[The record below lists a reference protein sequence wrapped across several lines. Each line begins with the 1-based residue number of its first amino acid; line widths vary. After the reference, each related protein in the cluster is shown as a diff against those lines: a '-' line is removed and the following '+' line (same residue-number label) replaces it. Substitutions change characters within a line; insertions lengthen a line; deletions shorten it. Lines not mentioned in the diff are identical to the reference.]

1 MGTGKLMPHEEN
13 YIGLAGEHDYA
24 VIDIKE
30 LDGHRLFLVKNPW
43 TEGATWK
50 GYRGEAPDVEHSERE
65 TVPSSEKTEL
75 LAPGTFWMDLNDIL
89 QNFETVYLNWNPSLF
104 SHREDIHFT
113 WDLRTTRS
121 REGSFDLNPQYVI
134 RSTNGGSVWLLLT
147 KHIQD
152 VGPVPA
158 KHLSGKEEEIGFLS
172 LYAYDSEGYRVYLTD
187 NSLMRSPY
195 VDAPN
200 SLLRLEM
207 PANSVYTIVVSEQ
220 VLPDLSYNFTLS
232 AFSINPLVI
241 SQAEENYSHSTTR
254 EAAWTFS
261 TAGGNASS
269 PSYHTN
275 PQFSL
280 TLPRVSRLALLLE
293 SDNSDFAVH
302 VKLLWAD
309 GKRVTSIMSR
319 DIVSDS
325 GEYRRGSCLMEIH
338 DVQAGSYTVIC
349 STFEQ
354 GQLGRFTLHVR
365 SMCEC
370 SVKALPLEEAGRL
383 VTRIPP
389 TSFTKG
395 IDRLIMPLQVSRVTR
410 LRLHA
415 RALESHKSSTSPL
428 KLALEYSHGPNKKVL
443 ATSGHG
449 EFSYS
454 PTGLRTEE
462 VDVSP
467 SMCEGHGV
475 WIVAERMGGS
485 YATAGEQM
493 QVEVLCDHAVRVGAW
508 GMG

>member
-1 MGTGKLMPHEEN
+1 MPHEEN
-13 YIGLAGEHDYA
+13 FIGLAGEHDYA
-24 VIDIKE
+24 VIDMKE
-30 LDGHRLFLVKNPW
+30 LEGRRLFLVKNPW

-50 GYRGEAPDVEHSERE
+50 GYPGRALDVEHGTRE

-89 QNFETVYLNWNPSLF
+89 QNFETVYLNWNPGLF
-104 SHREDIHFT
+104 SYREDIHFT

-121 REGSFDLNPQYVI
+121 REGSFDRNPQYVI
-134 RSTNGGSVWLLLT
+134 RSTKGGTVWLLLM

-152 VGPVPA
+152 MRTVSVQV
-158 KHLSGKEEEIGFLS
+158 LSGHGEEIGFLS
-172 LYAYDSEGYRVYLTD
+172 LYAYNIDGYRVFLTD
-187 NSLMRSPY
+187 NSLIRSPY

-207 PANSVYTIVVSEQ
+207 PGNSVYTIVVSEQ
-220 VLPDLSYNFTLS
+220 ALPDLSYNFTLS
-232 AFSINPLVI
+232 AFSINPFTI
-241 SQAEENYSHSTTR
+241 SQAEEKYSHSTSW

-280 TLPRVSRLALLLE
+280 TLPRASDLALLLE

-302 VKLLWAD
+302 VKLLWAG
-309 GKRVTSIMSR
+309 GKRVTNIASR

-325 GEYRRGSCLMEIH
+325 GEYRRGSCLIDTH

-354 GQLGRFTLHVR
+354 GQLGRFSLHVR

-383 VTRIPP
+383 VTSIPP
-389 TSFTKG
+389 ASFTNG
-395 IDRLIMPLQVSRVTR
+395 IDRLFVPLQVSRVTR

-415 RALESHKSSTSPL
+415 RALQSHKSSTSPL
-428 KLALEYSHGPNKKVL
+428 RLALEYSHGPNKKIL
-443 ATSGHG
+443 ATSGNG
-449 EFSYS
+449 DFSYS
-454 PTGLRTEE
+454 LTGLRTEE
-462 VDVSP
+462 VDLFP

-475 WIVAERMGGS
+475 WVVVERIGGS
-485 YATAGEQM
+485 YVSAIEQA
-493 QVEVLCDHAVRVGAW
+493 QVEILSDHAVQVGAW
-508 GMG
+508 GRG